1 VALAVRSTHLETP
14 LPARVRPSAPPDE
27 RAARHALREQ
37 VARLEAEMAQLFSSA
52 WPRTDVVTTGRSRRG
67 GESRLLSLTEL
78 EELRDGLVVRVR
90 DMRRALDERGEEE
103 ERNRRLLEE
112 MLLDPRGHAW
122 IELGNEDIG
131 EPGCRHWH
139 ARPRFGL
146 LGMLMRWWRVVVSS
160 GCPLPAPPVS

>member
-1 VALAVRSTHLETP
+1 MALAVRNAHLEAP
-14 LPARVRPSAPPDE
+14 QPARVRPSAPPDE

-37 VARLEAEMAQLFSSA
+37 VARLEAEMAQLLSSA
-52 WPRTDVVTTGRSRRG
+52 WPRTDVVTTQPSGRG

-90 DMRRALDERGEEE
+90 DMRRALDERGAEE

-122 IELGNEDIG
+122 VELGNEDIG

-160 GCPLPAPPVS
+160 GCPLPLVPIS